1 MTNNTNNAT
10 AEQGSIASRI
20 IQGDCLSVL
29 PTLPSACIDAVITDP
44 PYLGRYK
51 IRTGRM
57 LANDDKPTAV
67 VGVYAELYR
76 VLKPNSFCVTFYGY
90 PKLDAFVHAWT
101 EAGFDTVGHIIW
113 TKPYASSSRFVRVT
127 HESAYILAKGR
138 PEKPARLLDDVQ
150 RWEYTGNVAHPTEKA
165 ISVIKPLVETFS
177 PPGGLVLDPF
187 SGSGSTAVAAALAGR
202 LYLGIELEEQYC
214 QLARRRLGGVERF
227 IQRRSQRLIPRP
239 SNSALV
245 PNT

>member
-29 PTLPSACIDAVITDP
+29 PTLPSACIDAIITDP

-76 VLKPNSFCVTFYGY
+76 VLKPNG
-90 PKLDAFVHAWT
+90 T
-101 EAGFDTVGHIIW
+101 E
-113 TKPYASSSRFVRVT
+113 
-127 HESAYILAKGR
+127 
-138 PEKPARLLDDVQ
+138 
-150 RWEYTGNVAHPTEKA
+150 
-165 ISVIKPLVETFS
+165 ISP
-177 PPGGLVLDPF
+177 
-187 SGSGSTAVAAALAGR
+187 R
-202 LYLGIELEEQYC
+202 GI
-214 QLARRRLGGVERF
+214 
-227 IQRRSQRLIPRP
+227 
-239 SNSALV
+239 
-245 PNT
+245 